1 MPVDNYMTNTALTPT
16 SSLDAKRASLPPRP
30 ATPSHEATVM
40 RLSKRQEQIIE
51 LVAEG
56 YSGKEVAR
64 LLGMSP
70 KTVESHLQRV
80 FDRYGV
86 RSRAGV
92 VARWMQSKHLAA
104 S

>member
-1 MPVDNYMTNTALTPT
+1 MSVENDATNTALTPT
-16 SSLDAKRASLPPRP
+16 SSLDARRASLPQRP

-80 FDRYGV
+80 FDRCGV

-92 VARWMQSKHLAA
+92 VARWIQSKHLAA

>member
-1 MPVDNYMTNTALTPT
+1 MSVDNNTTNTALTPA
-16 SSLDAKRASLPPRP
+16 SSMDARRASFPQRP
-30 ATPSHEATVM
+30 TTPSHEATVM

-80 FDRYGV
+80 FDRCGV